1 MTGRLLLCVALSAS
15 FASFA
20 SAQSKQDFSTVRFS
34 PAPGAGNFVTVDGA
48 KVGSHLNTSYGV
60 FLESA
65 ANTLVVH
72 DECAT
77 IPNVS
82 PLCKNREVAFVRQT
96 SLAHVTAALS
106 LFGRAQIGLELPLGF
121 TDADRYDE
129 VTTAGNGLHIK
140 PHEGFSLADSR
151 IAAKVRVF
159 GEPDDS
165 LTMAAVV
172 SSTVPTASLTS
183 HGDCTKFEQCSFL
196 GERGAQVAGMFVSE
210 FSVPEFRVAVN
221 VGAAY
226 RPKRSFLDTEVGSEV
241 RYGLAGAYNATP
253 LFRLGAEVTG
263 SANLLGSDDYPL
275 EARGF
280 LGYGQ
285 DFQITAG
292 GGAGILGDV
301 GSPTYRV
308 FLGMQYQPLTHDED
322 GDGID
327 DDDDACPADDEDRDG
342 FADDDGCPETDND
355 GDAVL
360 DAQDKCPNDAEDL
373 DKFQD
378 EDGCPELDNDGD
390 GVPDGYDSCE
400 GQKEDLDGDRDD
412 DGCPD
417 MDTDRDGVDDAHD
430 KCPNEGEDTD
440 GLGDDD
446 GCPETDFDGDGVK
459 DVEDACPDA
468 TEWWNDILD
477 QDGCPEDDADNDTVP
492 DATDRCPDAAETLNG
507 TADAD
512 GCPDG
517 ARTMILKGNTL
528 LPTDTPVFDKDVLR
542 GSPVLVDTIAD
553 YVKRNHRRGSVRVV
567 VVAPA
572 AQAAEATARA
582 QHLAGLLGRRLN
594 TTVPGVHIEGTP
606 LHVEIELLPPG
617 WTELPR
623 SRSAST
629 TPASI
634 TAAPAAPMSTT
645 PAPAAAPKEPA
656 PAAPAPAAPAPH

>member
-1 MTGRLLLCVALSAS
+1 MMGRYLLCVVLCAS
-15 FASFA
+15 FASLA

-48 KVGSHLNTSYGV
+48 KVGAHLNTSYGV
-60 FLESA
+60 FLEYA
-65 ANTLVVH
+65 TNTLVVE
-72 DECAT
+72 DECSN

-82 PLCKNREVAFVRQT
+82 SLCANKDVAFLRLT
-96 SLAHVTAALS
+96 GLAHLTAAIS
-106 LFGRAQIGLELPLGF
+106 LFGRAQIGLDLPFGF

-129 VTTAGNGLHIK
+129 VTTLGTGLHIK
-140 PHEGFSLADSR
+140 PREGFAFADSR
-151 IAAKVRVF
+151 VAAKVRVF

-165 LTMAAVV
+165 LTMAALV
-172 SSTVPTASLTS
+172 SSTIPTAMITS
-183 HGDCTKFEQCSFL
+183 SGDCRDFEQCTFL
-196 GERGAQVAGMFVSE
+196 GERGVQVAGMFISE

-226 RPKRSFLDTEVGSEV
+226 RPDRTFLDAEVGSEV
-241 RYGLAGAYNATP
+241 RYGLAGMYNVTP
-253 LFRLGAEVTG
+253 LFRLGAEVVG

-275 EARGF
+275 EARGM

-285 DFQITAG
+285 DLQVSAG
-292 GGAGILGDV
+292 GGAGILGDI
-301 GSPTYRV
+301 GSPTYRI
-308 FLGMQYQPLTHDED
+308 FLGLTYQPLTHDED
-322 GDGID
+322 GDYIED
-327 DDDDACPADDEDRDG
+327 RDDACPADKEDRDG
-342 FADDDGCPETDND
+342 FADEDGCPESDND
-355 GDAVL
+355 GDSIA
-360 DAQDKCPNDAEDL
+360 DAADKCPNDPEDM

-417 MDTDRDGVDDAHD
+417 LDTDRDGVDDAHD
-430 KCPNEGEDTD
+430 KCPNEPEDTD

-446 GCPETDFDGDGVK
+446 GCPETDFDGDAVK

-468 TEWWNDILD
+468 MEWWNDILD
-477 QDGCPEDDADNDTVP
+477 QDGCPEDDADSDTVP
-492 DATDRCPDAAETLNG
+492 DATDRCPDNAETLNG

-517 ARTMILKGNTL
+517 ARTMILKGNLL
-528 LPTDTPVFDKDVLR
+528 LPTDMPVFDKDVLR
-542 GSPVLVDTIAD
+542 GGATLVDAVAD
-553 YVKRNHRRGSVRVV
+553 YVKRNHRKGGVRVV

-582 QHLAGLLGRRLN
+582 QHLAGLLNRRL
-594 TTVPGVHIEGTP
+594 TTNATGVHVAGTP

-623 SRSAST
+623 AAPPSPPPAPAT
-629 TPASI
+629 APPAAATPAPPAAATPA
-634 TAAPAAPMSTT
+634 TAAP
-645 PAPAAAPKEPA
+645 PAPASTP
-656 PAAPAPAAPAPH
+656 